1 MRIKMNYNS
10 DAKQRVAFTA
20 KKEVYLRE
28 NEIHAIIKSNLRN
41 GNFISKEN
49 RGGTTMANKVGSLI
63 KKARTEAGLTQEQLA
78 KKVKNT
84 STSDIGKAE
93 RGELKLTQ
101 EQLKQIA
108 KATGVTQKSL
118 LDAAASSSYKSSSA
132 GKKTTTEKKTSTNK
146 KTSSSKKTSG
156 SSSSGS
162 SMKVSSTERRLVEL
176 YREADTSVKKKAMEI
191 LKENQPVTELQGTI
205 ESLIDGAIG
214 LFTNR

>member
-1 MRIKMNYNS
+1 
-10 DAKQRVAFTA
+10 
-20 KKEVYLRE
+20 
-28 NEIHAIIKSNLRN
+28 
-41 GNFISKEN
+41 
-49 RGGTTMANKVGSLI
+49 MANKVGSLI

-214 LFTNR
+214 LFTGR

>member
-214 LFTNR
+214 LFTGR

>member
-1 MRIKMNYNS
+1 
-10 DAKQRVAFTA
+10 
-20 KKEVYLRE
+20 
-28 NEIHAIIKSNLRN
+28 
-41 GNFISKEN
+41 
-49 RGGTTMANKVGSLI
+49 MANKVGNLI
-63 KKARTEAGLTQEQLA
+63 KKARTDAGLTQEQLA

-108 KATGVTQKSL
+108 KATNVTQKSL
-118 LDAAASSSYKSSSA
+118 LDAASSSTYKSSSA
-132 GKKTTTEKKTSTNK
+132 GSKTTTQK
-146 KTSSSKKTSG
+146 KTSSSSKKTSSTKKSSG

-162 SMKVSSTERRLVEL
+162 SMKVSSTERKLVEL
-176 YREADTSVKKKAMEI
+176 YREADTTVKKKAMEL

-214 LFTNR
+214 LFTGRNSQ